1 VRRISFDGSQV
12 RKIKRGRACQSGRQ
26 AGMIFHDILAVAVAE
41 QKFARYELRHVPQL
55 AVVGFFC
62 VFFWWP
68 RKERGCNFVPFL
80 LRRMLYE

>member
-1 VRRISFDGSQV
+1 MRRISFDGSQV

-62 VFFWWP
+62 VFFLVAQKGEGLQFRSFSP
-68 RKERGCNFVPFL
+68 SPHAV
-80 LRRMLYE
+80 